1 MRRGPFSSAPSADEG
16 AFERLQASI
25 NPEWIEQALEATG
38 TATLRKR
45 RLPAEQVLWLV
56 LGMALYRFRPIDDL
70 VRSLDLILPG
80 TGPVAMARSAISQ
93 ARTRLGPEP
102 LKWLFERCSEKWAH
116 ESARKRDWRGLA
128 LYGVDGTTARVPDS
142 ASNRAHF
149 GGQPAGADRG
159 SSGYPLTRIVTLMAL
174 RSHLLAGARFGP
186 YGSELTYA
194 ADLWPLVPDNALTI
208 VDRNFLSAKILI
220 PLARDGQN
228 RHWLTRAK
236 SDTSW
241 TVVKRLG
248 RGDELVTRDVDRK
261 ARSVDPSLPA
271 TWEMRA
277 IKYKRPGFRPQTLLT
292 SLLDPVAYPAAELIA
307 LYHERWEIELGFDE
321 VKTDMLDRQEAIRSL
336 TPKGVAQELWGIAL
350 AYNLVRLEME
360 RVADEANVLPNQ
372 ISFVMSLR
380 LIRDEWAWSAETRTP
395 GAIPKQLRRLREDV
409 MRFVLPPRRPRTYPH
424 AVKIKMSNYP
434 RKRPAKP
441 TSRRAK

>member
-1 MRRGPFSSAPSADEG
+1 
-16 AFERLQASI
+16 
-25 NPEWIEQALEATG
+25 
-38 TATLRKR
+38 
-45 RLPAEQVLWLV
+45 
-56 LGMALYRFRPIDDL
+56 
-70 VRSLDLILPG
+70 
-80 TGPVAMARSAISQ
+80 
-93 ARTRLGPEP
+93 
-102 LKWLFERCSEKWAH
+102 
-116 ESARKRDWRGLA
+116 
-128 LYGVDGTTARVPDS
+128 
-142 ASNRAHF
+142 
-149 GGQPAGADRG
+149 
-159 SSGYPLTRIVTLMAL
+159 MAL

-208 VDRNFLSAKILI
+208 VDRNFLSAKILN

-321 VKTDMLDRQEAIRSL
+321 VKTDMLDRQERHSQPHSEGRGAR
-336 TPKGVAQELWGIAL
+336 AL
-350 AYNLVRLEME
+350 
-360 RVADEANVLPNQ
+360 
-372 ISFVMSLR
+372 
-380 LIRDEWAWSAETRTP
+380 
-395 GAIPKQLRRLREDV
+395 GHCRLRTTSFGSRWSEW
-409 MRFVLPPRRPRTYPH
+409 RTRPTCYLTRSASSCPCG
-424 AVKIKMSNYP
+424 
-434 RKRPAKP
+434 
-441 TSRRAK
+441 